1 MYSET
6 VFISKI
12 IDYHRVLAD
21 KDCGFGPRKIDLK
34 DPGFLLFTSSS
45 EYEGYALTECHSDM
59 AHIARLY
66 LRRLALLQIREQH
79 VGRQVASALHLRGL
93 SLSEQLIVYLLL
105 DGITRGCCERQLEG
119 PFTHHHRQAQP
130 PRVKQF
136 TCAQVVRRR
145 HTPPLAW
152 GQIGDRTAR

>member
-45 EYEGYALTECHSDM
+45 EYEGYALTECHLGMGQPSHPRQGGSHGQHNRS
-59 AHIARLY
+59 APPA
-66 LRRLALLQIREQH
+66 LAPETAPGAAP
-79 VGRQVASALHLRGL
+79 GRTTPTGP
-93 SLSEQLIVYLLL
+93 
-105 DGITRGCCERQLEG
+105 EG
-119 PFTHHHRQAQP
+119 PRGATS
-130 PRVKQF
+130 
-136 TCAQVVRRR
+136 
-145 HTPPLAW
+145 
-152 GQIGDRTAR
+152 DRP